1 MGEPVPTSDEDP
13 LVRAL
18 REENEQ
24 LREQNRLL
32 SEQMAAVRAAQEE
45 LARHLRV
52 TAPLRRAQESVR
64 HRIGERRRR
73 AASSGPSDPP
83 ATRLAPT
90 SLDITDDQA
99 SRHPLLARTRDWLA
113 GQPLLPEPDLR
124 PVRTGCAGR
133 VLVIV
138 HVFYP
143 ELWPPIAE
151 RIALIPAP
159 VDLVVTLVEGRSE
172 VLADSIVAQFPERA
186 VRGRAQPGTG
196 HVAVR
201 AGPRAGTGRRLRR
214 GAQAAHQGQRAP
226 DRRGRLARPA
236 ARLPVPLP
244 RRDRPDPRAAAH
256 GTRASAWSPPR
267 ARCWAASSGG
277 PTARWWT
284 RWRHGPGS
292 AWIPSGCG
300 SRAGRCSGADPG
312 R

>member
-1 MGEPVPTSDEDP
+1 MSEPAPTSAEDP
-13 LVRAL
+13 LIRAL

-32 SEQMAAVRAAQEE
+32 TEQMAAVRAAQAE
-45 LARHLRV
+45 LARHLKV

-64 HRIGERRRR
+64 HRIGERRRK
-73 AASSGPSDPP
+73 AALIRPGAPLASPP
-83 ATRLAPT
+83 AQT

-143 ELWPPIAE
+143 ELWPPLAE

-172 VLADSIVAQFPERA
+172 ALADSIVAQFPDVRFE
-186 VRGRAQPGTG
+186 VVPNRGRDMWPF
-196 HVAVR
+196 VR
-201 AGPRAGTGRRLRR
+201 VRRTRTGRRLRR

-226 DRRGRLARPA
+226 DRRGRLA
-236 ARLPVPLP
+236 
-244 RRDRPDPRAAAH
+244 
-256 GTRASAWSPPR
+256 
-267 ARCWAASSGG
+267 
-277 PTARWWT
+277 
-284 RWRHGPGS
+284 
-292 AWIPSGCG
+292 
-300 SRAGRCSGADPG
+300 
-312 R
+312 